1 MLKHQKEYEERAKAS
16 VCGQW
21 RLALVAGLIGA
32 FVDDAQADV
41 IKIES
46 FEMKSPGETYTDPMD
61 AGIDHVLIN
70 QTGQA
75 LVAHQGWTAWYR
87 NTRNGVGLTDGDVF
101 GVGQSGPSKWVDGQQ
116 GYRLNDTDGAIDLH
130 FDAVDQANTI
140 HLSIFIR
147 DAAWEE
153 DDVIQISWGSH
164 TILDTSGLDIDDLN
178 LEGRWLEFSTT
189 STQIEALRITV
200 DTNANDE
207 GVFLDHIRWS
217 QTVPSPGGLALLGLG
232 LARSRR
238 RR

>member
-1 MLKHQKEYEERAKAS
+1 M
-16 VCGQW
+16 
-21 RLALVAGLIGA
+21 
-32 FVDDAQADV
+32 
-41 IKIES
+41 
-46 FEMKSPGETYTDPMD
+46 
-61 AGIDHVLIN
+61 
-70 QTGQA
+70 
-75 LVAHQGWTAWYR
+75 
-87 NTRNGVGLTDGDVF
+87 
-101 GVGQSGPSKWVDGQQ
+101 
-116 GYRLNDTDGAIDLH
+116 
-130 FDAVDQANTI
+130 
-140 HLSIFIR
+140 FIR

-189 STQIEALRITV
+189 STQIETLRVTV

-232 LARSRR
+232 LVRSRR